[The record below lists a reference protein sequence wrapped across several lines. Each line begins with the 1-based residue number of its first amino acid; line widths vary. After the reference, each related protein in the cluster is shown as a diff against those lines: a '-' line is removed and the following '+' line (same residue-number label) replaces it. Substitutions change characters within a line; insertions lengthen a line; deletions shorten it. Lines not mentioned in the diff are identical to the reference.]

1 MLELQRA
8 LPLARVVYC
17 SATGCTDLSNMVPNM
32 GPTHPNPKPKPNPN
46 PKPKPNPN
54 QVISLEV
61 VNIIDVRSKTRDIG
75 GASAF
80 QYHVQVSSLAMIERL
95 FEAVA
100 ALDDVVHVRRGDMLH
115 MLHDSPDGFWA
126 HAAER
131 PAAEEQP

>member
-1 MLELQRA
+1 MTRVMASSRSPPGSQREIWTTKIIVFTRDRPGILVEL
-8 LPLARVVYC
+8 
-17 SATGCTDLSNMVPNM
+17 S
-32 GPTHPNPKPKPNPN
+32 
-46 PKPKPNPN
+46 

>member
-1 MLELQRA
+1 M
-8 LPLARVVYC
+8 
-17 SATGCTDLSNMVPNM
+17 
-32 GPTHPNPKPKPNPN
+32 
-46 PKPKPNPN
+46 
-54 QVISLEV
+54 
-61 VNIIDVRSKTRDIG
+61 RSKTRDIG